1 MNQPTFHSLNRWDK
15 RLVRAVGRAY
25 RQNGAE
31 GTLEPQAW
39 FRIRDAYLAAGG
51 DPAIAATEPNV
62 ILATLARVY
71 PAWLHETAMDAE
83 QPHRRQERE
92 ARHGRSLD
100 RLRAVVGEWAQGEP
114 LVRMVWLI
122 GSRAVGDPYPGSDVD
137 LVLSLSSDPAVVA
150 QGAQGR
156 GAVLTLMR
164 QDRREAWQAALQ
176 ERIAQEVQVLVLFRD
191 NDIVRDAVKREGVC
205 LYRRRAA
212 PGLRKA
218 P

>member
-1 MNQPTFHSLNRWDK
+1 
-15 RLVRAVGRAY
+15 
-25 RQNGAE
+25 
-31 GTLEPQAW
+31 
-39 FRIRDAYLAAGG
+39 
-51 DPAIAATEPNV
+51 
-62 ILATLARVY
+62 
-71 PAWLHETAMDAE
+71 MDAE